1 MPTEQTEQ
9 PIPSPEQLSAESGTA
24 WVTRNYSWILQE
36 LHHVAGDVGKLQEA
50 VGTLKDTVKDQTKA
64 LNWIKYVIF
73 IAIGALF
80 VIGYFIDNR
89 FDQIME
95 ALAKK

>member
-1 MPTEQTEQ
+1 MATD
-9 PIPSPEQLSAESGTA
+9 I
-24 WVTRNYSWILQE
+24 
-36 LHHVAGDVGKLQEA
+36 GKLQEA
-50 VGTLKDTVKDQTKA
+50 VGTLKDTVKDQAKT

-80 VIGYFIDNR
+80 VIGYIFDNR